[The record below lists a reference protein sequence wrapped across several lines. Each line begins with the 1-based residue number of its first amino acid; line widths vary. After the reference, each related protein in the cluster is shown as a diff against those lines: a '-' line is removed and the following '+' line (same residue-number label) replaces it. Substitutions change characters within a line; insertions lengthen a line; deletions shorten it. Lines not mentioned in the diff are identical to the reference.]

1 MKYEYTLRQEEY
13 MDYCVYTLLGEESF
27 RRLRHRCYPVLPV
40 ILVFLIILCFPVPWW
55 SYLLAVISSLL
66 WILLVNYL
74 TARAIRKAAAQR
86 CIQAEEKAYRPLR
99 VELEEDKLLVNGKAW
114 GLKDYRLFSNLILL
128 FLEDD
133 ACVVLPQRVFGKE
146 QANLRQVLDHLD
158 RYLIK

>member
-1 MKYEYTLRQEEY
+1 MLENCTERLLPWERMEYYAQK
-13 MDYCVYTLLGEESF
+13 
-27 RRLRHRCYPVLPV
+27 
-40 ILVFLIILCFPVPWW
+40 LIIYGEKTLF
-55 SYLLAVISSLL
+55 LL
-66 WILLVNYL
+66 
-74 TARAIRKAAAQR
+74 
-86 CIQAEEKAYRPLR
+86 KAYRPLR
-99 VELEEDKLLVNGKAW
+99 VELEEDKLLVNGKVL